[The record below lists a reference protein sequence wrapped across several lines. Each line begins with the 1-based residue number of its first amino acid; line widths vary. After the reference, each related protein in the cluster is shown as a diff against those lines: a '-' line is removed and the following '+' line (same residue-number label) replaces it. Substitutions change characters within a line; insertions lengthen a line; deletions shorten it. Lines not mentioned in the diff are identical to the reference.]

1 MTDVDFDFHDDFD
14 AVDLGINEGPVG
26 DGEVVAS
33 NKPAIKRTIDN
44 GPFHMKEVEIIIP
57 FNGEQARVIKAIEAI
72 FTTISTN
79 RYLITL
85 VDDGSANRY
94 FMPIVNR
101 YKKRFAGVRCFRLE
115 RSKGFGA
122 AVNHALKNPWVFTD
136 NPRKQIPYVCILQSD
151 ARPEANNWLSELGNT
166 LEYLKESGIKMVSPK
181 TNNPMSPLK
190 ILHGEKGVTSDDKIV
205 PEDSFLPL
213 YCALCHREL
222 FNRVGLFKEFPYA
235 GCEAEEFADRLRLHG
250 FRQAVCGSSWVHHD
264 GGGTLARF
272 KNNPKVMKILRN
284 AEEQFFASKKARVEA
299 IHTNEV
305 G

>member
-1 MTDVDFDFHDDFD
+1 MVDFDFQDDFE
-14 AVDLGINEGPVG
+14 AVDLGINEGPVE
-26 DGEVVAS
+26 DGQVVAS
-33 NKPAIKRTIDN
+33 NKPAIKRTIED

-115 RSKGFGA
+115 KSKGFGA
-122 AVNHALKNPWVFTD
+122 AINHALKNPWVFTD

-151 ARPEANNWLSELGNT
+151 ARPEAGHWLSTLGNS
-166 LEYLKESGIKMVSPK
+166 LEYLKNDGIKMISPT
-181 TNNPMSPLK
+181 TNNPMSSLN
-190 ILHGEKGVTSDDKIV
+190 ILEGEKGKITDDKIV
-205 PEDSFLPL
+205 PEDCFLPL

-235 GCEAEEFADRLRLHG
+235 GCEAEEFADRLKQHG
-250 FRQAVCGSSWVHHD
+250 FRQAVSGGSWVHHD
-264 GGGTLARF
+264 GGATLARF
-272 KNNPKVMKILRN
+272 KNNQKVLKILRN
-284 AEEQFFASKKARVEA
+284 AEEQFLSMKKARGLA